1 MYYCDITSGLV
12 KDQLFYFLVSGFVER
27 LLGHVANMSFSLTPR
42 NISELLSPKDVSVSN
57 VQMKHLHAESAPVT
71 GEAVLIVQCKNRRNV

>member
-1 MYYCDITSGLV
+1 M
-12 KDQLFYFLVSGFVER
+12 
-27 LLGHVANMSFSLTPR
+27 GHVADVSFSLIPR
-42 NISELLSPKDVSVSN
+42 NISELLSPKDVSLSD